1 MSALAAAVIAEGSGG
16 PFDLVNGIPVHPL
29 VVHAAV
35 VFVPLTALGMIVMA
49 IWPRFSAKLGWLVA
63 ASAVLAT
70 VFSFAAKESGEVL
83 EGRVGE
89 PGYDHAELGDL
100 MPIFAAVLLIAV
112 VALWLIDRS
121 APADG
126 PAPRRGLRIT
136 VAILGVLIALGN
148 LVWVYRVGDSG
159 AKSVWSGEVA
169 AAGSADSSGDG
180 DDEAAEGSEEDS
192 DEDGPTGDSTA
203 APATTNAAAAATTIA
218 VADLAAHG
226 TAADCWV
233 GIEGSVYDLTAYVD
247 EHPGGSDKIVEL
259 CGTDGTSAFT
269 GQHGSEQKP
278 AAVLAGAQIGM
289 LG

>member
-1 MSALAAAVIAEGSGG
+1 MVAVAGRVLAEGSGG

-63 ASAVLAT
+63 VSAVLAT

-83 EGRVGE
+83 QGRVGE
-89 PGYDHAELGDL
+89 PGFDHAELGDV
-100 MPIFAAVLLIAV
+100 MPIFAGFLLIAV

-136 VAILGVLIALGN
+136 VAIVGVLIAVGN
-148 LVWVYRVGDSG
+148 LVWVYQVGDSG
-159 AKSVWSGEVA
+159 AKSVWSGRVTA
-169 AAGSADSSGDG
+169 SGVGVSSGDEDAAG
-180 DDEAAEGSEEDS
+180 GGSDADEA
-192 DEDGPTGDSTA
+192 TGGTTA
-203 APATTNAAAAATTIA
+203 APASTSGSATTTISMA
-218 VADLAAHG
+218 SLAAHD
-226 TAADCWV
+226 TQADCWV
-233 GIEGSVYDLTAYVD
+233 AIDGGVYDLTSYID
-247 EHPGGSDKIVEL
+247 QHPGGAQRILNL

-269 GQHGSEQKP
+269 GQHGSEKKP
-278 AAVLAGAQIGM
+278 AAVLAGAQIGA